1 MSLFIDQRDADIDA
15 LNTRIDELA
24 REVSSLRPQST
35 SDDTGASD
43 SAGLSK
49 LDSALDTALE
59 NALRRIGITIARG
72 GTLEDA
78 AGAVASQLERVAG
91 RKLESWLV
99 AEAGGGLLGALVGGA
114 GAALFEEA
122 IAAAM
127 RAIKPRR
134 LYLPEVED
142 TTPAAFPIRAARGSI
157 FPQGDE
163 RNDTLERSLAQ
174 ELARAISEES

>member
-1 MSLFIDQRDADIDA
+1 MSLLADQRTEDIDA

-24 REVSSLRPQST
+24 REVAALRAQSR
-35 SDDTGASD
+35 DDTAAGE
-43 SAGLSK
+43 SAGASK
-49 LDSALDTALE
+49 LDGALDSALE

-72 GTLEDA
+72 GSLEDA
-78 AGAVASQLERVAG
+78 AGAVASQLEHVAG

-122 IAAAM
+122 VAAVV
-127 RAIKPRR
+127 RALKPRR
-134 LYLPEVED
+134 LYLPEVEESS
-142 TTPAAFPIRAARGSI
+142 PAGFPLYAARGSI
-157 FPQGDE
+157 FPQGAE
-163 RNDTLERSLAQ
+163 RDDSLERSLAQ

>member
-24 REVSSLRPQST
+24 REVSALRSQSA
-35 SDDTGASD
+35 SDDNGASD
-43 SAGLSK
+43 GAGASK
-49 LDSALDTALE
+49 LNSALDSALE

-78 AGAVASQLERVAG
+78 VGAVASQLERVAG

-99 AEAGGGLLGALVGGA
+99 AEAGGGLLGAFVGGA
-114 GAALFEEA
+114 GAAIFEEA
-122 IAAAM
+122 IAAAI

-142 TTPAAFPIRAARGSI
+142 TAPAVFPIYAARGSI
-157 FPQGDE
+157 FPQGGE
-163 RNDTLERSLAQ
+163 RDDTLERSLALD
-174 ELARAISEES
+174 LARAISEES

>member
-1 MSLFIDQRDADIDA
+1 MSLFIDQRSEDIDA

-24 REVSSLRPQST
+24 REVSALRSQSPR
-35 SDDTGASD
+35 DDTGASD
-43 SAGLSK
+43 SAGVGK
-49 LDSALDTALE
+49 LDSALDSALK

-72 GTLEDA
+72 GSLEDA
-78 AGAVASQLERVAG
+78 AGAVASQLEHVAG

-99 AEAGGGLLGALVGGA
+99 AEAGGGLLGALMGGA

-134 LYLPEVED
+134 LYLPEVENSS
-142 TTPAAFPIRAARGSI
+142 PVGFPVYTARGSI

-163 RNDTLERSLAQ
+163 RDYTLERSLAQ
-174 ELARAISEES
+174 ELARAITEES

>member
-1 MSLFIDQRDADIDA
+1 VSLFIDQRDADIDA

-24 REVSSLRPQST
+24 REVSALKSPPR
-35 SDDTGASD
+35 DDTGAIEEIG
-43 SAGLSK
+43 ASK
-49 LDSALDTALE
+49 LASALDSALE

-72 GTLEDA
+72 GSLEDA

-114 GAALFEEA
+114 GAALFSEA
-122 IAAAM
+122 IDAVV

-134 LYLPEVED
+134 LYLPEVEES
-142 TTPAAFPIRAARGSI
+142 PHAGFPVYAARGSI

-163 RNDTLERSLAQ
+163 RDDSLERSLAQ

>member
-1 MSLFIDQRDADIDA
+1 MSLFIGQRDEDIDA

-24 REVSSLRPQST
+24 REVAALKSLQREET
-35 SDDTGASD
+35 DASD
-43 SAGLSK
+43 GAGTSK
-49 LDSALDTALE
+49 LDDTLDSALE

-72 GTLEDA
+72 GSLDDA
-78 AGAVASQLERVAG
+78 VGAVASQLEHVAG

-114 GAALFEEA
+114 GAALFSDA
-122 IAAAM
+122 IDAVV
-127 RAIKPRR
+127 RAIRPRR
-134 LYLPEVED
+134 LYLHEVED
-142 TTPAAFPIRAARGSI
+142 STFAAFPMYAARGSI

-163 RNDTLERSLAQ
+163 RDDALERSLAQ